1 MIINSSDVTMTSHRK
16 YQNSTTYAS
25 SGMTWGPSGIKR
37 TGVFYEEDYTEE
49 TDKGKSSEKEP
60 EEKKEDLIQQFNHAK
75 GVGSPKIQNPYASL
89 FASIRQQSLNYLF
102 MLLFGNSSLK
112 KFTLFDFMGGRG
124 SVYGNNNIST
134 GQESGGT
141 YTETYSRQETETTTF
156 STTGTVKT
164 SDGREID
171 FNLSLSMSRSF
182 KEAYAKSVDFGSPLN
197 PERMCDPLVINLDT
211 PAASVSDQSFYFDL
225 DADGE
230 SDKISNLSRGSG
242 FLAFDKNGD
251 GKINDGKELFG
262 TASGDGF
269 SDLAAYDKDNNG
281 WIDEN
286 DEIFSKLCIWT
297 KDEMGRD
304 ILYTLKEAGVGAIC
318 LKHAATDFALKS
330 YEDNSTN
337 ALVRQTGV
345 FLYEN
350 GRTGTLQH
358 LDLAK
363 RNP

>member
-1 MIINSSDVTMTSHRK
+1 
-16 YQNSTTYAS
+16 
-25 SGMTWGPSGIKR
+25 
-37 TGVFYEEDYTEE
+37 
-49 TDKGKSSEKEP
+49 
-60 EEKKEDLIQQFNHAK
+60 
-75 GVGSPKIQNPYASL
+75 
-89 FASIRQQSLNYLF
+89 
-102 MLLFGNSSLK
+102 
-112 KFTLFDFMGGRG
+112 
-124 SVYGNNNIST
+124 
-134 GQESGGT
+134 
-141 YTETYSRQETETTTF
+141 
-156 STTGTVKT
+156 
-164 SDGREID
+164 
-171 FNLSLSMSRSF
+171 MSRSF
-182 KEAYAKSVDFGSPLN
+182 KEAYAGKVNFGSPLN
-197 PERMCDPLVINLDT
+197 QNKMCDPLVINLDA

-230 SDKISNLSRGSG
+230 SDKISNLSPGSG
-242 FLAFDKNGD
+242 FLALDKNED

-286 DEIFSKLCIWT
+286 DEIFSKLRIWT
-297 KDEMGRD
+297 KDEKGRD

-350 GRTGTLQH
+350 GRTGTIQH

-363 RNP
+363 QNP